1 MTKIIII
8 KNITLINF
16 KGVRELSIDFN
27 ERVTNIFGR
36 NGAGK
41 TTIFDAFTWLLFG
54 KDSMDRKKFDLKTL
68 DADGKIIP
76 QLPHEVSAVI
86 NVNGTDIKLV
96 RRFNENWVRRKGV
109 AERVFTGNAEERFF
123 NDVPCNKQEY
133 EAKIAQLCGESI
145 FKFITSPTYF
155 PTQNEETQKAML
167 LRMAGEISDR
177 EVAAGNE
184 DFVKLLDSITGKTLA
199 EYKKEIAKKKA
210 NINDEMSDIPGR
222 IDEKK
227 RELTGAEN
235 WAVLE
240 SELSE
245 KTAERDKIQ
254 AQIESEYEAIKAA
267 SAKRTEL
274 FRKLSAKRDE
284 KARRTDEI
292 KSEVTREYHQKK
304 RERDN
309 LNYEIQSLNSQI
321 ANLNN
326 SIKNDETEVNI
337 CTNRRNAL
345 IAEFNQLHAKSQG
358 IRLEKLSID
367 ESEFVCPTCKRPL
380 EISDIEARQA
390 ELEKHFEDN
399 RSHRLQEVND
409 AIQEN
414 QRRGKANNAKKESYL
429 AHIEQCRTKINE
441 LQARIN
447 EINGMEIM
455 TANLVEPD
463 ATPLLNADLAL
474 NTLNDGIVKLE
485 SETAKEPEINSN
497 DELKS
502 QRDRLNSEIS
512 SLNIRLA
519 KKETIR
525 KAEARIAELEKKT
538 SRLNEELTQLERIEF
553 VMLEFSKAKSAAI
566 EKRINGLFSFVRFRW
581 IATAVNGAESE
592 TCEATLNGKPY
603 STCSNAERTL
613 IGLDIINAICKSQG
627 VYAPIFVDNAESI
640 NDIIP
645 MQSQIISLI
654 VSQDESLVIEN
665 GAAQRP
671 LFN

>member
-1 MTKIIII
+1 MIQNIII

-54 KDSMDRKKFDLKTL
+54 KDSQDRKKFDLKTL

-86 NVNGTDIKLV
+86 TVNGAETKLV
-96 RRFNENWVRRKGV
+96 RKFTENWVRRKGK
-109 AERVFTGNAEERFF
+109 AERVFTGNEEERFF
-123 NDVPCNKQEY
+123 NDVPCTKQEY
-133 EAKIAQLCGESI
+133 EAKIAQICGESI

-155 PTQNEETQKAML
+155 TAQKPETQKEML
-167 LRMAGEISDR
+167 LRMAGEISDK
-177 EVAAGNE
+177 EIAAGND
-184 DFVKLLDSITGKTLA
+184 DFVKLLDALTGKTFA
-199 EYKKEIAKKKA
+199 EYKKEIAKKKS
-210 NINDEMSDIPGR
+210 NINEEIADIPGR

-227 RELTGAEN
+227 RELTGAED
-235 WAVLE
+235 WASLE
-240 SELSE
+240 SELSA
-245 KTAERDKIQ
+245 KTEERDKIQ
-254 AQIESEYEAIKAA
+254 SQIESEYESIKTAESHRTA
-267 SAKRTEL
+267 QFRTLSDKRNERAKRIE
-274 FRKLSAKRDE
+274 
-284 KARRTDEI
+284 EI

-304 RERDN
+304 REREN
-309 LNYEIQSLNSQI
+309 LNYEIQSLNSKI
-321 ANLNN
+321 ANLNR
-326 SIKNDETEVNI
+326 SIKNDEAEIDI
-337 CTNRRNAL
+337 CTNRRISL
-345 IAEFNQLHAKSQG
+345 ISEFTQLHEKSKS
-358 IRLEKLSID
+358 ISLETLSID

-380 EISDIEARQA
+380 ELSDIESRQA

-399 RSHRLQEVND
+399 RARRLQEVKD
-409 AIQEN
+409 AIEEN
-414 QRRGKANNAKKESYL
+414 QRKGKANNAKKESYK
-429 AHIEQCRTKINE
+429 AHIEQCRTQINN

-455 TANLVEPD
+455 TSNLVEPD

-474 NTLNDGIVKLE
+474 NTLNDEIVKLE
-485 SETAKEPEINSN
+485 AETSKEIEIRSSE
-497 DELKS
+497 ELKS
-502 QRDRLNSEIS
+502 QRDQLNREIS
-512 SLNIRLA
+512 ALNIRLA
-519 KKETIR
+519 KKESIR
-525 KAEARIAELEKKT
+525 KAEARIDELEKKS
-538 SRLNEELTQLERIEF
+538 SRLNEELTQLEKIEF

-566 EKRINGLFSFVRFRW
+566 ERRINGLFSFVKFRW
-581 IATAVNGAESE
+581 IAVAVNGAESE

-603 STCSNAERTL
+603 STCSNAEKTL

-654 VSQDESLVIEN
+654 VSRDESLVIEN
-665 GAAQRP
+665 GAAQRN